1 MCFLFVG
8 FLNFDID
15 ECPGNMG
22 LKDQLFAIKWL
33 KENISA
39 FGGDA
44 GNITIFGESAGAA
57 SVHCHM
63 LSPQST
69 GWLVT
74 NFQLKIHNGIISTM
88 K

>member
-1 MCFLFVG
+1 
-8 FLNFDID
+8 
-15 ECPGNMG
+15 MG

-33 KENISA
+33 KGNISA

-44 GNITIFGESAGAA
+44 NNITLFGESAGAV

-69 GWLVT
+69 GWLIS
-74 NFQLKIHNGIISTM
+74 NSKILM
-88 K
+88 AYY